1 MGTQK
6 VRHQPVVV
14 GEDAEPQHQEEA
26 GAVHQKQRTPD
37 ERRR

>member
-14 GEDAEPQHQEEA
+14 GEDEVEGA
-26 GAVHQKQRTPD
+26 GGVNLHFL
-37 ERRR
+37 

>member
-14 GEDAEPQHQEEA
+14 GEDAELHHQEEA
-26 GAVHQKQRTPD
+26 GAVHFVSKATD
-37 ERRR
+37 T